1 MQWGRQLVSRGANGR
16 QLTTPFI
23 LEKKNNNIINNKMI
37 KTIFTFLMLISA
49 CFTKA
54 QTVEELR
61 DSMAAGNLN
70 MQVLLGIRYLD
81 GDGVAEDSKE
91 GLRLIQD
98 AADKGNR
105 FGELWL
111 GI

>member
-1 MQWGRQLVSRGANGR
+1 
-16 QLTTPFI
+16 
-23 LEKKNNNIINNKMI
+23 MI
-37 KTIFTFLMLISA
+37 KTILTFLMLISA

-54 QTVEELR
+54 QTIEELR

-111 GI
+111 GICYQEGKRAIKGLFKGSTQKHQQTFGRSGLFD